1 MLATNRLWIKE
12 LFGLD
17 SGTSLQ
23 NAKHP
28 LGVIELAFDTESNL
42 LRTDLVLPLRAN
54 CEMLKKKTHTSP
66 AFFEQPMRRA

>member
-1 MLATNRLWIKE
+1 MDGALFSEGISGAGYKQIMDRE

-42 LRTDLVLPLRAN
+42 LPTDLVLSLRAP
-54 CEMLKKKTHTSP
+54 H
-66 AFFEQPMRRA
+66 